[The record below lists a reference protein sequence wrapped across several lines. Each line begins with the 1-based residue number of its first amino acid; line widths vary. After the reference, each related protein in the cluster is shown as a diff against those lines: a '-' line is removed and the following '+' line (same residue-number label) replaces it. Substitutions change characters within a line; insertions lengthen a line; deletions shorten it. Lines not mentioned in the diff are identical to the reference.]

1 MDNTSQQ
8 RSAALQ
14 SLYDRSARVQS
25 AWSARPVA
33 GHPARSLW
41 DAKFWSDVRAL
52 AASVK
57 RLDGSEVLVPPFVLA
72 FLVEHNAAFT
82 LQRPYDLA
90 AMDPARAPRAIGNF
104 RADASYR
111 FEFVDGGWWSDPE
124 FAPVSAPASAHPNIA
139 SQPAGPSEASPF
151 VARAGSVLATQ
162 SSGRVPA
169 LPGNP
174 STTTAPKSASRQP
187 RAASAAASDT
197 ASMEVSPI
205 SGTRSSPQAFD
216 RPDTSSGRVTRSAS
230 KPAEGTA
237 SGRVPAPSTTTPR
250 PSAPADAAAHQ
261 QKGAGAPGGPRAVA
275 RQKAGSSA
283 SPSNPPAVTKKATR
297 KASTAAKNT
306 KAAPTKPGGTP
317 PMPSKT
323 SSPAP
328 QGPGPFPHTFD
339 FNGRDLVD
347 HWVPM

>member
-1 MDNTSQQ
+1 
-8 RSAALQ
+8 
-14 SLYDRSARVQS
+14 
-25 AWSARPVA
+25 
-33 GHPARSLW
+33 
-41 DAKFWSDVRAL
+41 
-52 AASVK
+52 
-57 RLDGSEVLVPPFVLA
+57 
-72 FLVEHNAAFT
+72 
-82 LQRPYDLA
+82 
-90 AMDPARAPRAIGNF
+90 
-104 RADASYR
+104 
-111 FEFVDGGWWSDPE
+111 
-124 FAPVSAPASAHPNIA
+124 
-139 SQPAGPSEASPF
+139 
-151 VARAGSVLATQ
+151 
-162 SSGRVPA
+162 
-169 LPGNP
+169 
-174 STTTAPKSASRQP
+174 
-187 RAASAAASDT
+187 
-197 ASMEVSPI
+197 MEVSPI

-347 HWVPM
+347 HWVPMVCYSHPLRSPRPTHVYYRRSPARNARRRVSSAGSTSSTVPSATTARTLKGIAPSSPHTATGRHGRKSNGSTFCMTSKPAQMPPHLTRLHQSGIPSQGTRRLRCLRGLSRGSTPSNPHFGRPGVQRACTSRDPHSQGAPHSSHPPRTMRTPFPERARPLCRRRAGPTQDQAGIQHDGRHPALVVG